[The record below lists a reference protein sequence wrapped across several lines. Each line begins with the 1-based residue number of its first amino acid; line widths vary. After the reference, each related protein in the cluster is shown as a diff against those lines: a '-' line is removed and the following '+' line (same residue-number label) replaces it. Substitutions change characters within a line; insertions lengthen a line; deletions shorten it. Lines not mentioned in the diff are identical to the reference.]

1 MRLLCMALVMLGTV
15 AQAWSQSVVTA
26 DPARPR
32 EDGGVTI
39 TYRPDL
45 DERNGEYPMTN
56 VTEVWAYTGARE
68 AAIAQDPNAT
78 YYEKV
83 GWNDLKN
90 SPEMQLTNNGDGTY
104 TLVIENIRAFY
115 NVPDD
120 RPVRELLFVFRNA
133 DGTVQGSDRLVA
145 VDPAGGASTAG
156 LRLINGV
163 ATSTAIDI
171 VAAQADEAQ
180 ITEIGFQLASVYKE
194 VPSGDAVNVKAKASG
209 APAPIYAD
217 LDANMATNGK
227 YTLLVGESGDEYT
240 SKFLTDGVETADGI
254 TKLRFVHW
262 SPATPAVDVLALLP
276 TGGSAVVI
284 ANASYGD
291 VVEYMDVPAGTY
303 KLAVAAAGSSD
314 PLITFNAIDLPG
326 NTALTVVA
334 FGDADALTRVRAFID
349 NGNGR
354 DFVDLLP
361 LGEGWVVKAD
371 PVTPS
376 ATTEGVTITYNPEN
390 DVKDGQFKMVG
401 VEEVFVYTGARDYSG
416 GYFEK
421 AGWGDVGSTD
431 ALKLTKNADGTFSW
445 TIPSP
450 IADFYPG
457 AAGNNLKELLMVF
470 RNADGTAQ
478 GSDVTLYVGDG
489 TGDIATTEPGDVTA
503 AAPVSV
509 TYFPWNDRKDG
520 EFKMV
525 GVSDVYVYTGGI
537 CEDGTYLEKAG
548 WGDVGTT
555 PELMLTSNENGTA
568 TWNVTD
574 LNAFYNVPADKKLK
588 ELLLVFRNAE
598 GTKQGVDVKIPVDQT
613 SSVEDDRLAAAIRV
627 FPNPSS
633 SAIQLVLPEATV
645 ATITIVDAMGS
656 LVSTL
661 SGEGVMEWNGRTTA
675 GASVAP
681 GTYYVQFRTATA
693 TAVTPVTIIR

>member
-1 MRLLCMALVMLGTV
+1 MRILFTALIMLGMTV
-15 AQAWSQSVVTA
+15 QAWSQSVVST
-26 DPARPR
+26 DPARPM

-56 VTEVWAYTGARE
+56 VTDVWVYTGARE
-68 AAIAQDPNAT
+68 AAIAQDPNAK

-115 NVPDD
+115 SIPDD

-145 VDPAGGASTAG
+145 VDPAGGAATAG

-163 ATSTAIDI
+163 ATSAGIDI

-194 VPSGDAVNVKAKASG
+194 VPSGDAVNVKAKATG
-209 APAPIYAD
+209 APAPIYDDAD
-217 LDANMATNGK
+217 RMMATNGK

-240 SKFLTDGVETADGI
+240 ARFLTDGVETADGI

-262 SPATPAVDVLALLP
+262 SPATPAVDVLAILP

-284 ANASYGD
+284 SNASYGD
-291 VVEYMDVPAGTY
+291 VVEYMDIPAGTY
-303 KLAVAAAGSSD
+303 KLAVAAAGSTD

-334 FGDADALTRVRAFID
+334 FGDADALTRVRAFVD

-361 LGEGWVVKAD
+361 LGEGWVIKAD
-371 PVTPS
+371 PTTPS

-401 VEEVFVYTGARDYSG
+401 VDDVYAYTGARDYTG
-416 GYFEK
+416 GYYEK
-421 AGWGDVGSTD
+421 VGWGDVGSTD
-431 ALKLTKNADGTFSW
+431 AVKLTKNDDGTFSW

-457 AAGNNLKELLMVF
+457 AAGNTLKELLFVF

-478 GSDVTLYVGDG
+478 GSDVILTVGDG
-489 TGDIATTEPGDVTA
+489 TGEIVTTDPTDVTSTGA
-503 AAPVSV
+503 VAI
-509 TYFPWNDRKDG
+509 TYHPWNDRKDG

-555 PELMLTSNENGTA
+555 PELMLTVNENGTA
-568 TWNVTD
+568 TWNLTD
-574 LNAFYNVPADKKLK
+574 LNTFYNVPADKKLK

-598 GTKQGVDVKIPVDQT
+598 GTKQGGDVKVPVDQP
-613 SSVEDDRLAAAIRV
+613 SSVEDDVLARAIRV
-627 FPNPSS
+627 YPNPTSS
-633 SAIQLVLPEATV
+633 TMQMVLPEATT
-645 ATITIVDAMGS
+645 ATVTVMDAVGNII
-656 LVSTL
+656 STMQAT
-661 SGEGVMEWNGRTTA
+661 GMVEWNGRTDA
-675 GASVAP
+675 GTTVAP
-681 GTYYVQFRTATA
+681 GRYYIQFRTGTA
-693 TAVTPVTIIR
+693 TAVVPVTVIR